1 MPRFNRSIRNSSPK
15 VPTLIA
21 KGPLSKKDFHR
32 QDKTYA
38 VFRSKAKP
46 DQAFIFMGLNMFYQ
60 FGKGFPNYM
69 RSVVPFLQEPPAKF
83 TGISS
88 KIT

>member
-1 MPRFNRSIRNSSPK
+1 
-15 VPTLIA
+15 
-21 KGPLSKKDFHR
+21 
-32 QDKTYA
+32 
-38 VFRSKAKP
+38 
-46 DQAFIFMGLNMFYQ
+46 MGLNMFYQ